1 MRRRSLGPE
10 SSAVTAFGDWRA
22 RAARAL
28 LACVALGGLVTLGG
42 CNTEGIDMAKA
53 MRPLPDATVRL
64 IESKGMAKTSPI
76 LIRVYK
82 EESELEVW
90 KQDNSGRFALLK
102 TYPIC
107 RWSGELGPKTRAGD
121 RQAPEGFY
129 DITPGQMNPN
139 SQYYLSFNMG
149 YPNAYDR
156 AWGRTGAQLM
166 VHGDCSSAGCY
177 SMTDEQIAEIYAL
190 GRDAFFGGQRSF
202 QVQAYPFRMTA
213 LNMARHRNNPNFAF
227 WKMLKVGSDHFEAT
241 GQQPKVD
248 VCEKHYVFDAQSPDD
263 PGKAL
268 SFKNTEK
275 CPAYKVADDVAAAV
289 AAKEQQDDQLF
300 AGYVGQNV
308 AMAPIKTGRDGGMNP
323 VFAAQYRTE
332 FIRDKRGVLHQFAE
346 KVDGGSIGNYE
357 SRSAAPA
364 MTFASAAPA
373 AAPMPSA
380 DVPWPRPAP
389 GRRHAVA
396 AAAPMPAAPAPL
408 AVRGGEATAYTTTAQ
423 AAPTQSRT
431 VSADSGNFFDGLF
444 SGETTGKV
452 GSTLKSATS
461 SIARTFGIGGSADKP
476 APQVARRPAKPEH
489 AHHHAVARRAPAHHA
504 AEERTA
510 EAAPAATPAPAAPV
524 AAATPRASRSANASG
539 LMAGSQPIVPAA
551 GFESRWQALR

>member
-1 MRRRSLGPE
+1 
-10 SSAVTAFGDWRA
+10 
-22 RAARAL
+22 
-28 LACVALGGLVTLGG
+28 VALAGLVALGG

-53 MRPLPDATVRL
+53 MRPLPAATVAL
-64 IESKGMAKTSPI
+64 IESKGMSKTSPI

-90 KQDNSGRFALLK
+90 KQDNSGQFALLK

-129 DITPGQMNPN
+129 NITPGQMNPN

-213 LNMARHRNNPNFAF
+213 LNMAKHRNNPNFAF

-263 PGKAL
+263 PNKAL
-268 SFKNTEK
+268 TFKNTDK

-289 AAKEQQDDQLF
+289 AAKEQQDNQLF
-300 AGYVGQNV
+300 AGYVSQNV
-308 AMAPIKTGRDGGMNP
+308 ALAPIKTGRDGGMNP
-323 VFAAQYRTE
+323 VFAANYRTE

-346 KVDGGSIGNYE
+346 KVDGRSVGDYE
-357 SRSAAPA
+357 SRSAAPVT
-364 MTFASAAPA
+364 TFASTAPVA
-373 AAPMPSA
+373 AAPTPAA
-380 DVPWPRPAP
+380 DVPWPRPVP
-389 GRRHAVA
+389 GRSHAVA
-396 AAAPMPAAPAPL
+396 AAAPMPAAEPAL
-408 AVRGGEATAYTTTAQ
+408 APVRGGEATAYTTTAQ
-423 AAPTQSRT
+423 AAPTQGRT

-444 SGETTGKV
+444 SSEATGKV

-461 SIARTFGIGGSADKP
+461 SIARTFGIGGSEEKKAAPPP
-476 APQVARRPAKPEH
+476 AHRSARGERSH
-489 AHHHAVARRAPAHHA
+489 RHAVAKRAPAHA
-504 AEERTA
+504 PEERTA
-510 EAAPAATPAPAAPV
+510 DVEPAPTAPAAAKPAA
-524 AAATPRASRSANASG
+524 AASSRSASAGKAS
-539 LMAGSQPIVPAA
+539 LMTGSQPIVPAA